1 MYRYLESY
9 QSLSRGTRGDDA
21 SALPSHFSVVSG
33 CLNTAMDISIV
44 IGALIA
50 VGCACFALGF
60 LSARVR
66 LGGAVS
72 ARELA
77 RVRHQLEEAQRD
89 AGAVRAHLAA
99 AQARSDRLE
108 EENNGLIARAKT
120 DNNILRSL
128 APITQQLTVMEQ
140 RVRDVQVLQGE
151 QRTEIRTQLTAA
163 ARTQEDLARA
173 TQALRGALSSTS
185 ARGMWGEVELRRVVE
200 AAGML
205 PHVDFSEQV
214 ASRAGSGHGSGTGLS
229 RPDMVIHLPG
239 GAHLPL
245 DAKVPLTAM
254 LQAQAAPATTA
265 EEIARR
271 HDLLKQHAKAV
282 RSHVNALAKRD
293 YPALFPGSPRL
304 TIMFLP
310 GESLLAE
317 ALREDPPLLEDALA
331 LGVVPASPAS
341 LLALLRTV
349 ATLWASSK
357 ISEEAGHIIT
367 LGREMT
373 DRLRVVAGHLEKLG
387 NSLTSAVK
395 NYNSA
400 LSSFDSRVL
409 VTARRLESLDADF
422 STPLTIAAEEG
433 QVKRFHDAGLREALD
448 GEDDHETRIVP

>member
-1 MYRYLESY
+1 
-9 QSLSRGTRGDDA
+9 
-21 SALPSHFSVVSG
+21 
-33 CLNTAMDISIV
+33 MDISIV
-44 IGALIA
+44 LGALIA

-66 LGGAVS
+66 SGGAVS
-72 ARELA
+72 GRELA
-77 RVRHQLEEAQRD
+77 LVRQQLEEAQRD
-89 AGAVRAHLAA
+89 AGAARAQLAA

-120 DNNILRSL
+120 DNDILRSL
-128 APITQQLTVMEQ
+128 APITQQLEVMEQ

-151 QRTEIRTQLTAA
+151 QRTEIRTQLSAA

-173 TQALRGALSSTS
+173 THALRGALSSTS

-214 ASRAGSGHGSGTGLS
+214 SAPAGGGRAAGS
-229 RPDMVIHLPG
+229 RPDMIIHLPG

-271 HDLLKQHAKAV
+271 QDLLKQHAKAV
-282 RSHVNALAKRD
+282 RAHVNALAKRD
-293 YPALFPGSPRL
+293 YPALFPGSPRI

-317 ALREDPPLLEDALA
+317 ALREDPP
-331 LGVVPASPAS
+331 
-341 LLALLRTV
+341 
-349 ATLWASSK
+349 SS
-357 ISEEAGHIIT
+357 
-367 LGREMT
+367 RM
-373 DRLRVVAGHLEKLG
+373 
-387 NSLTSAVK
+387 
-395 NYNSA
+395 
-400 LSSFDSRVL
+400 
-409 VTARRLESLDADF
+409 
-422 STPLTIAAEEG
+422 P
-433 QVKRFHDAGLREALD
+433 
-448 GEDDHETRIVP
+448 

>member
-1 MYRYLESY
+1 
-9 QSLSRGTRGDDA
+9 
-21 SALPSHFSVVSG
+21 
-33 CLNTAMDISIV
+33 MDISIV
-44 IGALIA
+44 LGALIA

-66 LGGAVS
+66 SGGAVS

-77 RVRHQLEEAQRD
+77 LVRQQLEEAQRD
-89 AGAVRAHLAA
+89 AGVVRAQLAA

-120 DNNILRSL
+120 DNDILRSL
-128 APITQQLTVMEQ
+128 APITQQLEVMEQ

-151 QRTEIRTQLTAA
+151 QRTEIRTQLSAA

-214 ASRAGSGHGSGTGLS
+214 SAPAGGGRAAGA

-271 HDLLKQHAKAV
+271 QDLRKQHAKAV
-282 RSHVNALAKRD
+282 RAHVNALAKRD
-293 YPALFPGSPRL
+293 YPALFPGSPRI

-317 ALREDPPLLEDALA
+317 ALREDPPLLEDALN

-357 ISEEAGHIIT
+357 VSEEAGHIIA

-400 LSSFDSRVL
+400 LSSFDTRVL

-422 STPLTIAAEEG
+422 ATPPAIAAEEG
-433 QVKRFHDAGLREALD
+433 QVKRFHDAALREALD
-448 GEDDHETRIVP
+448 GEEDHETRIVP